1 MLRVPP
7 TPPQTESAG
16 WTTFTGRDLRALIE
30 ALRCTATSGD
40 AGAYGYG
47 VEVIVESPT
56 LGRWDRLLARPGHGL
71 DRDRAH
77 IAVTDGRGRCGY
89 PVHIRLYTTHG
100 PTAGRHLDR
109 RSGWATS
116 NTAGQAILMMKARAG
131 SGGYDAVELATGTV
145 NALADLHGREPAG
158 DWRFRVDR
166 AVVRT

>member
-1 MLRVPP
+1 MLPVPQP
-7 TPPQTESAG
+7 LPETEPEH
-16 WTTFTGRDLRALIE
+16 WTTFTRGDLRVLIE
-30 ALRCTATSGD
+30 VLQRIATSSD
-40 AGAYGYG
+40 AGAFGYG

-100 PTAGRHLDR
+100 AAAGRHLVR

-116 NTAGQAILMMKARAG
+116 NTAGQAILMMKARAT
-131 SGGYDAVELATGTV
+131 SGGYDAVELATDTV

-158 DWRFRVDR
+158 DWRFRVER